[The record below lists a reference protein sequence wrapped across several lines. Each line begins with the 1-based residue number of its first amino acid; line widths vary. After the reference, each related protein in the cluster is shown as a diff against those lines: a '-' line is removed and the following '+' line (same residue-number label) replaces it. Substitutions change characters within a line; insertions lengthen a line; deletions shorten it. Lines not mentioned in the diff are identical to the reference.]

1 MNYSRKIFGYVF
13 GIDEN
18 HFYFHREQSKKL
30 SPMASVDESLRV
42 IQERKR
48 KSMSQMTELEDY
60 VETYNNRGIKKQ

>member
-18 HFYFHREQSKKL
+18 HFYFHREQPKEL
-30 SPMASVDESLRV
+30 SPMASVDENLRA